1 MLRIFVSLKCDRFP
15 LLEEIWIRIK
25 VWQPQLAVVLPFT
38 GLQLNVGN
46 FFIQVLL
53 VSIWRVL
60 EGEHVLR
67 ELDFVIVLDER
78 LQRLL
83 LAGYFILVAA
93 SLQLLRWE
101 RAVLVG
107 PVELDG
113 LLQFLNEPLLLV
125 QFRQLHSFLG
135 LPGALIQLQIQK
147 KSSVIGVRRQAG
159 ARRSAG
165 EAAHTP
171 SLLWSGRGLE
181 NKLLG
186 ALKELSLSKR
196 WAALS
201 PLQCAQE

>member
-135 LPGALIQLQIQK
+135 QPGVL
-147 KSSVIGVRRQAG
+147 V
-159 ARRSAG
+159 
-165 EAAHTP
+165 
-171 SLLWSGRGLE
+171 
-181 NKLLG
+181 
-186 ALKELSLSKR
+186 
-196 WAALS
+196 
-201 PLQCAQE
+201 